1 MTKIETERRL
11 FKTVARA
18 IAARVQSNEW
28 PPGTRL
34 PSERSLAEHFSV
46 SRSCIRE
53 AIRTLSE
60 QQIVATRRGAG
71 TYVSDPD
78 DSALAAHLAQVI
90 PLKSARLAEIFDVRR
105 IIEPQLAARAAE
117 HITEEQLIRLKLL
130 VYEQEKRALAGET
143 TEDIDQAFH
152 LCLAEASGN
161 TILLN
166 VVRNLTTIL
175 TESRTE
181 ALQTPE
187 RSRLS
192 VMTHVA
198 VIEALERRD
207 SGAAEAAMRSHLE
220 CVEKT
225 VFTKRVPSPQT
236 P

>member
-1 MTKIETERRL
+1 MTKMESETRL
-11 FKTVARA
+11 FETVARE
-18 IAARVQSNEW
+18 IGKRVHQKEW

-34 PSERSLAEHFSV
+34 PSERTLAEHFAV

-60 QQIVATRRGAG
+60 QQIVETRRGAG
-71 TYVSDPD
+71 TYVSEPD
-78 DSALAAHLAQVI
+78 DSALSAHLARVI
-90 PLKSARLAEIFDVRR
+90 PLQTERLVEIFDVRC
-105 IIEPQLAARAAE
+105 IIEPQLAARAAR

-161 TILLN
+161 TLLLN
-166 VVRNLTTIL
+166 VVKNLTTIL
-175 TESRTE
+175 TESRTQ

-192 VMTHVA
+192 VITHVA
-198 VIEALERRD
+198 IIDALERRD
-207 SGAAEAAMRSHLE
+207 SLAAETAMRTHLE
-220 CVEKT
+220 SVEKT
-225 VFTKRVPSPQT
+225 VFGEKME
-236 P
+236 